1 MENDVQIRIATPI
14 FANPIPTYRH
24 SQCWEG
30 QGSFPSVWFCFCFK
44 KLLLLMPLFS
54 FYFKKLLYRRSYKQQ
69 WFQFC
74 SWSSLPWRWVRPS
87 VAPVH
92 QCTPGAMLRDHFL
105 RFANCQFLPS
115 QKFFF
120 FSQMPPKTRSWPLA
134 MNWMT
139 ETSLSCWKDRWVNTV
154 SLNISLNQIYKIY
167 NFEYVWGKNV
177 GFEL

>member
-1 MENDVQIRIATPI
+1 MDCHTYICQPHTS
-14 FANPIPTYRH
+14 YRH

-54 FYFKKLLYRRSYKQQ
+54 FYFKKLLFRRSYKQQ

-74 SWSSLPWRWVRPS
+74 SWSFLPWRWVRPS

-105 RFANCQFLPS
+105 RFGNCQFLPS
-115 QKFFF
+115 PKFFSAKCPQRQGAGP
-120 FSQMPPKTRSWPLA
+120 SQWTEWPKSVCLA
-134 MNWMT
+134 GRTGGW
-139 ETSLSCWKDRWVNTV
+139 SLH
-154 SLNISLNQIYKIY
+154 ISLNQIYKIY
-167 NFEYVWGKNV
+167 
-177 GFEL
+177 